1 MKNIWR
7 IQSLSDLFDCIGCD
21 KESLEKAI
29 KENDEYYGIKI
40 RIPKKNGHRIIY
52 KVNKASRLYDI
63 QKNLCHYFLG
73 NIMISDNA
81 FGFKK
86 DCNYFD
92 FLEEHKN
99 FYGNSNYLR
108 LDISD
113 FFGSISKELLENVL
127 NYYVDISEDKEK
139 EKVVTYL
146 LDIILYEDKLIQGTP
161 IAPVVS
167 NLVFR
172 SLDIR
177 IERYCC
183 KQKIVYS
190 RYVDDLLFSSE
201 NRNVFSKNFIRT
213 IKRILKSKGFDINY
227 SKLRKANN
235 RMALNGFVVDENVRL
250 SRKKLKPIGRI
261 LFYMETNC
269 YEGSAKWVCKYNM
282 EMEKY
287 KKEKDVTIKNKNDLI
302 NLLAGYRSFL
312 LNAKKYS
319 ENPKYDDHINN
330 IIERIQKQI
339 DKIEQ
344 Q

>member
-146 LDIILYEDKLIQGTP
+146 LDIILYEDKLIQGT
-161 IAPVVS
+161 
-167 NLVFR
+167 L
-172 SLDIR
+172 
-177 IERYCC
+177 
-183 KQKIVYS
+183 
-190 RYVDDLLFSSE
+190 
-201 NRNVFSKNFIRT
+201 
-213 IKRILKSKGFDINY
+213 
-227 SKLRKANN
+227 
-235 RMALNGFVVDENVRL
+235 
-250 SRKKLKPIGRI
+250 
-261 LFYMETNC
+261 
-269 YEGSAKWVCKYNM
+269 
-282 EMEKY
+282 
-287 KKEKDVTIKNKNDLI
+287 
-302 NLLAGYRSFL
+302 
-312 LNAKKYS
+312 
-319 ENPKYDDHINN
+319 
-330 IIERIQKQI
+330 
-339 DKIEQ
+339 
-344 Q
+344 